1 MVDGWYTEI
10 PDFISFDHFLSQD
23 GRYYR
28 LLIIF
33 QIENGSNGHQ
43 MGINGKNEN
52 AENIFFVILILRV
65 FIWAIY
71 SRLIRLASNKRVIW
85 EYV

>member
-1 MVDGWYTEI
+1 MVDGWCTEI
-10 PDFISFDHFLSQD
+10 PDSISFDHFLSQD

-28 LLIIF
+28 LLILF

-52 AENIFFVILILRV
+52 AKNKILRYFKTPGFLKV
-65 FIWAIY
+65 DIFWD
-71 SRLIRLASNKRVIW
+71 
-85 EYV
+85 